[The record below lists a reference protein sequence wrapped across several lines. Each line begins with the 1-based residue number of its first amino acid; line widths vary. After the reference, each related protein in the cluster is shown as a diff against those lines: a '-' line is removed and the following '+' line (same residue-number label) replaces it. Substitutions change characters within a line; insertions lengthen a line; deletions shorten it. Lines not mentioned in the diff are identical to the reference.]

1 MTQASKKKITS
12 SLPLAQNWQAI
23 GIMKERNISDHT
35 KDLQIE
41 QETWNNCLCLGTQQK
56 SSRKKET
63 KHYL

>member
-56 SSRKKET
+56 SSTKKET